1 MATIKDNEDTIEA
14 QSLST
19 TLDPYGQLIKMLMP
33 RALCIA
39 IYEAMGMPLWSSE
52 GYDGPDLLQLVEE
65 ALNSARSGDPDPEE
79 RDGFARTWDG
89 DTAYVFILRQG
100 SNLLGAAA
108 ISCRDSSSGAR
119 PFSLMLGLLR
129 PALQVLARELAHQ
142 GNVAEMSQDVQ
153 RSAHDDEQQN
163 LREDLQNDLQ
173 KERAARDGDFELLL
187 NAAGSANAIDAD
199 DLNRLVQSCVMH
211 LGCNL
216 GALLVPDKKVAVA
229 YSADTATSHSD
240 FEMLDGVQRHLLAW
254 AQVQRRTLTLN
265 KAPPNSPL
273 SDFPHKILACPIQ
286 VGVKPI
292 VGVFALFRLATAEDF
307 DLRQVRLAELL
318 ARRFAYALQNSYDS
332 TTGLLTHPALEQRVF
347 ATLASGPSPSRH
359 CVAYGDVDRLH
370 AVNENHGMH
379 VGDELLARV
388 ADTIC
393 NNLSQDIIASH
404 ICGDRFALFLP
415 NAAPG
420 GAQRFLEDLGR
431 KIAGIDFNH
440 EGQRIEASISFG
452 LAGITDTKLPLSH
465 AIAAAETACKA
476 AKERGRGRVETY
488 RSAPR
493 QAESSI
499 DKKAE
504 QKIEAKPEKKIDK
517 KAEKNAEPAIART
530 ADPVPTLTSPIAAA
544 PAPKPASAPRYDDVA
559 ILNNLRDAIAADR
572 FRMEAQ
578 PIIQIGSTAAPRQF
592 ELLLR
597 MIEPSG
603 ESVAPEKFLA
613 AAERNGLATD
623 IDRWVVQ
630 YALEILSSAAPA
642 LQSLGATFA
651 INLSAQS
658 VVDPGFTDYL
668 AGKLREYQLPPSL
681 LSFEISETAA
691 VANIVSAETLIR
703 RLEVLGHEI
712 ALDDFGRG
720 LSSLSY
726 LKSLSVSG
734 LKIDGGLVR
743 DLAGASRSHGAI
755 TAIVEL
761 ARSMR
766 LKTTAKCV
774 ESEPILAAVTRLG
787 LDYGQGFAVGRP
799 RSLEIV
805 LQELLRGA
813 GVTRTSGSPMM
824 SRLAG

>member
-14 QSLST
+14 ESLST

-65 ALNSARSGDPDPEE
+65 ALNSARSGNPDPEE

-108 ISCRDSSSGAR
+108 ISCRDTSSGAR

-153 RSAHDDEQQN
+153 QNAPSSEQQN
-163 LREDLQNDLQ
+163 LHENLQKDLQ
-173 KERAARDGDFELLL
+173 KERAGRDGDFELLL
-187 NAAGSANAIDAD
+187 NTSGSGNVIDAD
-199 DLNRLVQSCVMH
+199 DFDRLVQSCVTH
-211 LGCNL
+211 LDCNL
-216 GALLVPDKKVAVA
+216 GALLVPDKKLAVA
-229 YSADTATSHSD
+229 YSADEATSRTD

-273 SDFPHKILACPIQ
+273 SNFPHKILACPIQ

-292 VGVFALFRLATAEDF
+292 VGVFALFRPATAEDF
-307 DLRQVRLAELL
+307 DLRQVRIAELL

-347 ATLASGPSPSRH
+347 ATLASGTSPSRH

-415 NAAPG
+415 NAALG
-420 GAQRFLEDLGR
+420 GAQRFLEDLR
-431 KIAGIDFNH
+431 KKIAAIDFNH
-440 EGQRIEASISFG
+440 EGRRIEASISFG

-476 AKERGRGRVETY
+476 AKELGRGRVETY
-488 RSAPR
+488 RVAPR
-493 QAESSI
+493 PTEPAV
-499 DKKAE
+499 DKK
-504 QKIEAKPEKKIDK
+504 PVEKKVEK
-517 KAEKNAEPAIART
+517 KVEKSVEPAVART
-530 ADPVPTLTSPIAAA
+530 ADPIPTLTAPIPAAPP
-544 PAPKPASAPRYDDVA
+544 PAPKPPPTPRHDDVA
-559 ILNNLRDAIAADR
+559 VLNNLRDAIAADR

-642 LQSLGATFA
+642 LQSLGASFA

-658 VVDPGFTDYL
+658 VIDTDFAEFL
-668 AGKLREYQLPPSL
+668 ARKLREYELPPSL
-681 LSFEISETAA
+681 MSFEIAETAA

-703 RLEVLGHEI
+703 RLQSLGHEI
-712 ALDDFGRG
+712 VLDDFGRG

-743 DLAGASRSHGAI
+743 DLAGSSRSHGAI
-755 TAIVEL
+755 TAIVQL
-761 ARSMR
+761 ARTTR

-813 GVTRTSGSPMM
+813 GVTRMSGSPMM

>member
-14 QSLST
+14 ESLST

-39 IYEAMGMPLWSSE
+39 IYEGMGMPLWLS
-52 GYDGPDLLQLVEE
+52 DGCDSPDLLQLVEE
-65 ALNSARSGDPDPEE
+65 ALNSARSGDPDPDE
-79 RDGFARTWDG
+79 REGFARTGDG
-89 DTAYVFILRQG
+89 DTSYVFILRAG
-100 SNLLGAAA
+100 ADLLGAVA
-108 ISCRDSSSGAR
+108 ISCRDSSNGAR

-129 PALQVLARELAHQ
+129 PALQVLARELKHQ
-142 GNVAEMSQDVQ
+142 GNVGEMTQDVQ
-153 RSAHDDEQQN
+153 HAAPRPEQHA
-163 LREDLQNDLQ
+163 LEEDLQRDLQ
-173 KERAARDGDFELLL
+173 KERAARDSDLELLL
-187 NAAGSANAIDAD
+187 NAAGSGDAIDSD
-199 DLNRLVQSCVMH
+199 DFERLVQSCVTH
-211 LGCNL
+211 LDCNL
-216 GALLVPDKKVAVA
+216 GALIVPDKKVGVA
-229 YSADTATSHSD
+229 YSADEAMSDAD
-240 FEMLDGVQRHLLAW
+240 FEMLEEVQRHLLAW

-265 KAPPNSPL
+265 KAPLNSPL
-273 SDFPHKILACPIQ
+273 SDIACKILACPIQ
-286 VGVKPI
+286 AGAKPI
-292 VGVFALFRLATAEDF
+292 IGVFALFRPADAEDF
-307 DLRQVRLAELL
+307 DMRQVRIAELL

-347 ATLASGPSPSRH
+347 ATLASGTSPGRH

-379 VGDELLARV
+379 VGDALLERI

-404 ICGDRFALFLP
+404 ICGDRFALFMP
-415 NAAPG
+415 NASLA
-420 GAQRFLEDLGR
+420 GAQRFLEDMGR
-431 KIAGIDFNH
+431 KIAAIEFEH

-452 LAGITDTKLPLSH
+452 LAGITDAKLPLSH
-465 AIAAAETACKA
+465 ALAAAETACKQ
-476 AKERGRGRVETY
+476 AKELGRGRVETH
-488 RSAPR
+488 RPAVR
-493 QAESSI
+493 NVEQRAEPGP
-499 DKKAE
+499 A
-504 QKIEAKPEKKIDK
+504 EKKIE
-517 KAEKNAEPAIART
+517 KAVEKAVERAATRVP
-530 ADPVPTLTSPIAAA
+530 DPIPTLTAAVPAA
-544 PAPKPASAPRYDDVA
+544 PATPKAPVVPPPRYDDVA
-559 ILNNLRDAIAADR
+559 ILDSLRDAIAADR

-597 MIEPSG
+597 MIDISG

-613 AAERNGLATD
+613 AAERNGVATD

-642 LQSLGATFA
+642 LQSLGTSFA

-658 VVDPGFTDYL
+658 VVDTGFTEFL
-668 AGKLREYQLPPSL
+668 TCKLREYRLPASL

-691 VANIVSAETLIR
+691 VANIVAAETLIR

-712 ALDDFGRG
+712 VLDDFGRG

-726 LKSLSVSG
+726 LKSLSVAG
-734 LKIDGGLVR
+734 LKIDGSLIR
-743 DLAGASRSHGAI
+743 DLASGSRSHGAI

-761 ARSMR
+761 ARTTR

-799 RSLEIV
+799 RSLEVV

-813 GVTRTSGSPMM
+813 GVTRASGSPMM